1 MCKAVLA
8 TYCYIP
14 GFVIGEMR
22 GEGGG
27 GSSEFSGGGGGGE
40 GLKSIHGG
48 NMGVSSQEKG
58 EYLVSAICTML

>member
-1 MCKAVLA
+1 MQSCAS
-8 TYCYIP
+8 YILLHTRVCHRRNE
-14 GFVIGEMR
+14 GG
-22 GEGGG
+22 GGGG

-48 NMGVSSQEKG
+48 NMGASSQEKG